1 MISYLYLII
10 TVLLLFTAGIFLSI
24 LIYHFKDLI
33 YNKKFKN
40 KKENWEEVFFEFL
53 NKEITLNEA
62 VEYFPRKYNYLY
74 DFFKP
79 YLKNIK
85 GEDFFRIKELIK
97 ELEMDKYYLKR
108 LKNGRRKK
116 KVKASVFLGIIGE
129 KKAIPYFKE
138 YIYKDDDL
146 IRRSSLWAIAEIGDT
161 DLYLDVLKVVL
172 NRTSMTFEALTE
184 LSIRFG
190 REICF
195 IINELF
201 EKYFSGEIDFKKEFD
216 VEDYMLLSLFIDIL
230 GYFRFIE
237 SLELMEKIL
246 RNNEEYND
254 EVYIHIF
261 KALVRIDLPV
271 DINLNKYLNHQNW
284 VIRSQTARYIGKIE
298 DGQYESELLNL
309 LKDDKWWVR
318 YYAAEALFKIG
329 KENLLKEI
337 SNSEKDSSEI
347 SNYILDL
354 YNY

>member
-116 KVKASVFLGIIGE
+116 KVKASVFLGIIGK

-146 IRRSSLWAIAEIGDT
+146 RSRIMASSRSDYRT
-161 DLYLDVLKVVL
+161 QDLKAGAKIQ
-172 NRTSMTFEALTE
+172 EAHPDGVIPA
-184 LSIRFG
+184 SARV
-190 REICF
+190 CP
-195 IINELF
+195 
-201 EKYFSGEIDFKKEFD
+201 
-216 VEDYMLLSLFIDIL
+216 DYAP
-230 GYFRFIE
+230 E
-237 SLELMEKIL
+237 
-246 RNNEEYND
+246 
-254 EVYIHIF
+254 
-261 KALVRIDLPV
+261 
-271 DINLNKYLNHQNW
+271 
-284 VIRSQTARYIGKIE
+284 
-298 DGQYESELLNL
+298 
-309 LKDDKWWVR
+309 
-318 YYAAEALFKIG
+318 
-329 KENLLKEI
+329 
-337 SNSEKDSSEI
+337 
-347 SNYILDL
+347 
-354 YNY
+354 